1 MASRSVEL
9 ILLKQVAGYLATP
22 VFLVD
27 ADGTLLFYN
36 EPAEE
41 ILGIRYEEKGE
52 MPLTEWEA
60 MFHQA
65 DASGTPIA
73 PEDLPITVA
82 LREDRPVQGD
92 CWIKGMDG
100 VFRHLAITA
109 LPLDGERGVSLGA
122 MAVVWRLD
130 SEGGEP

>member
-1 MASRSVEL
+1 MASQSVEL

-27 ADGTLLFYN
+27 PDGMLLFYN

-41 ILGIRYEEKGE
+41 ILGLRYEETGE
-52 MPLTEWEA
+52 MPLTEWGT
-60 MFHQA
+60 MFQPT
-65 DASGTPIA
+65 DSSGAAIA
-73 PEDLPITVA
+73 PENLPIAVA

-92 CWIKGMDG
+92 YWMKGMDG
-100 VFRHLAITA
+100 VARHLAITV
-109 LPLDGERGVSLGA
+109 LPLDGERGVNLGA

>member
-1 MASRSVEL
+1 MASQSVEL
-9 ILLKQVAGYLATP
+9 ILLKQVAGYLVTP

-27 ADGTLLFYN
+27 PEGTLLYYN

-41 ILGIRYEEKGE
+41 LLGLRYEETGE
-52 MPLTEWEA
+52 MPLREWGT
-60 MFHQA
+60 MFQPT
-65 DASGTPIA
+65 DSSGVPM
-73 PEDLPITVA
+73 PPQQLPIVVA
-82 LREDRPVQGD
+82 VQEDRPVQGD

-100 VFRHLAITA
+100 VPRHLSMTA
-109 LPLDGERGVSLGA
+109 LPIDGERGVKLGA